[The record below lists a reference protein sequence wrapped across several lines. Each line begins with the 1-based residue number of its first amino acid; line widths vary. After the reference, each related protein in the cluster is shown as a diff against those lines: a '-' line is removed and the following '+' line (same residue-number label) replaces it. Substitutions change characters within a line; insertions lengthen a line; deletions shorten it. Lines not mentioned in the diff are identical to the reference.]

1 MAKLYDRIYGA
12 MERHA
17 PPGISLASI
26 QQNFWGSIGL
36 IAVAFFYFLFLLTND
51 IAYITSNREMVDF
64 MYNFDPAYHMMDSFD
79 FYFRFVFIAFLIGA
93 GAMLICAVFNY
104 GYFYQGSKSIY
115 VMRRLRSVKELH
127 LRCWTVPVWGLV
139 ILSALLVLLYSV
151 FLWVYF
157 TFSPEGSIPAQTIA
171 FFWRYVP

>member
-12 MERHA
+12 MERHS

-26 QQNFWGSIGL
+26 QQNFWGGL
-36 IAVAFFYFLFLLTND
+36 GLMGIAFFYFLFLLVND
-51 IAYITSNREMVDF
+51 MTYITSNRKVPGFLEH
-64 MYNFDPAYHMMDSFD
+64 FDPKHHMMNNFD
-79 FYFRFVFIAFLIGA
+79 FYFRFVFFAFLIGA

-115 VMRRLRSVKELH
+115 VMRRLRSGKTLH
-127 LRCWTVPVWGLV
+127 LRCWTVPVWGLM
-139 ILSALLVLLYSV
+139 ILTAVLILLYTF

-157 TFSPEGSIPAQTIA
+157 ACSPEGSIPAQTIA